1 MADFVKNSINQAQN
15 APQIITKEEAAT
27 LKKEY
32 GPDLF
37 NDLLKNNT
45 IAIEENTKAIKD
57 IKLQSQK
64 NTEVEK
70 KQIKSFSD
78 AMKAFQDSLK
88 SSFTAAMNKLAT
100 ANVSYESFTGKQDI
114 NNIINKT
121 AHGLKTITDKFGTLG
136 TVMGAFI
143 DTMRI
148 SAQVSLAAN
157 KNQVLNNQLYAQIF
171 GFSSLSDQKLYSIK
185 TTDFSK
191 NLRNVA
197 GKIYDWDKEG
207 VPVLN
212 NMLQSYN
219 TANLSEGNVINR
231 FSRSLMYNRANPNL
245 ANIYNTMLGQSGGSN
260 DFIENSM
267 ALFSKTFMHNNLGLD
282 KSLQQTKALY
292 ESNRRFNMSMG
303 EAAGYIQ
310 KFNKQLQDGTLTLQD
325 LTTMKNMVKGN
336 SMGQNAG
343 LGQMLL
349 NAGLGTP
356 KLLAAAGNPAKM
368 AAVLREGGKEELD
381 AVQKLL
387 WDIASSTGLG
397 TDQQAMGETLRD
409 LYSKFGIN
417 LSDQQVKYIS
427 RGRNYSLQAGALAPS
442 KKQPNIKEP
451 KDELQDLLNK
461 YSDQTTSNWDKISN
475 QLSQDSKDLL
485 GILNKIDSWLEDKTG
500 TTLEKAVAKG
510 LMSGFG
516 MFSAGEGFYNQLSK
530 HYLENSRNE

>member
-1 MADFVKNSINQAQN
+1 MADNNNFVRDSINQAQST
-15 APQIITKEEAAT
+15 PQVITKQEAAT
-27 LKKEY
+27 FKKEY
-32 GPDLF
+32 GADLF

-57 IKLQSQK
+57 IQSQDRK
-64 NTEVEK
+64 NAEQTK
-70 KQIKSFSD
+70 KQENDKKSLLNTI
-78 AMKAFQDSLK
+78 A
-88 SSFTAAMNKLAT
+88 TKLAT
-100 ANVSYESFTGKQDI
+100 INLSYESLTQKQDI
-114 NNIINKT
+114 NNVINKT
-121 AHGLKTITDKFGTLG
+121 ANGLKTITDKLG
-136 TVMGAFI
+136 ILSTTMGIFI

-148 SAQVSLAAN
+148 AAQVSFAAN
-157 KNQVLNNQLYAQIF
+157 KNQIENNRLYTQLF
-171 GFSSLSDQKLYSIK
+171 GFSSLSGQGTYAVPATLFKSKLHAA
-185 TTDFSK
+185 T
-191 NLRNVA
+191 
-197 GKIYDWDKEG
+197 G
-207 VPVLN
+207 VNFDEKDEINPMLN
-212 NMLQSYN
+212 IMAQSYN
-219 TANLSEGNVINR
+219 TANLSENTLLTRLRN
-231 FSRSLMYNRANPNL
+231 SLAYNRVNPNL

-260 DFIENSM
+260 EFILNSM
-267 ALFSKTFMHNNLGLD
+267 ALFAKRFEHNNLGLD

-356 KLLAAAGNPAKM
+356 KLLTAAGNPAKM
-368 AAVLREGGKEELD
+368 AVVLREGGKEELD
-381 AVQKLL
+381 AIQKLL

-442 KKQPNIKEP
+442 KKQLITNEP
-451 KDELQDLLNK
+451 KEAMAEVLSEYIK
-461 YSDQTTSNWDKISN
+461 QTTTESDKITN
-475 QLSQDSKDLL
+475 KIKQDVSDLL
-485 GILNKIDSWLEDKTG
+485 GVVNVMENDFSNSLNNFLNERSFGSMLTRVLISTIKIFGGDKEELKNAIT
-500 TTLEKAVAKG
+500 K
-510 LMSGFG
+510 
-516 MFSAGEGFYNQLSK
+516 
-530 HYLENSRNE
+530 NELISYINDNM